1 MKYKDMMGYPKKKKV
16 IKEKVK
22 KKKPTVVDNIKKE
35 LNEWNYKP
43 PTEKRWSKS
52 FGGNGLTDFENRKI
66 NEGPSYEYAKHI
78 KKIDKL
84 YDAYGAAVG
93 DFEILLNKK
102 GMKKEARDVKM
113 MYGKLVFKFQKAFEN
128 FVRKLM

>member
-1 MKYKDMMGYPKKKKV
+1 MKYRDIIGFSKKQPKKKVVKENKPSIKDI
-16 IKEKVK
+16 IKEEF
-22 KKKPTVVDNIKKE
+22 KE
-35 LNEWNYKP
+35 YPIEMVL
-43 PTEKRWSKS
+43 
-52 FGGNGLTDFENRKI
+52 

-84 YDAYGAAVG
+84 YDMYGAAVG
-93 DFEILLNKK
+93 DFEILLKKK

-128 FVRKLM
+128 FVRKLL

>member
-1 MKYKDMMGYPKKKKV
+1 MKLTKQRIREIV
-16 IKEKVK
+16 KE
-22 KKKPTVVDNIKKE
+22 E
-35 LNEWNYKP
+35 LKNMH
-43 PTEKRWSKS
+43 
-52 FGGNGLTDFENRKI
+52 
-66 NEGPSYEYAKHI
+66 EGPAYEYASHI

-128 FVRKLM
+128 MVRKLL